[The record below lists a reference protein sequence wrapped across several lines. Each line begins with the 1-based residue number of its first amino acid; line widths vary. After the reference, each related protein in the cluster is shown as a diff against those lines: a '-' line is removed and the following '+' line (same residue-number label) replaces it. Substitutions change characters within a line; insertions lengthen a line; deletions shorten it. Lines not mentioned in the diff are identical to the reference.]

1 METTVVSPGVNT
13 QCSRSS
19 TSCANNGRDS
29 HFLCRNASHALCGR
43 GVGKNAL
50 QCMQIFFVFFFRDAR
65 FRLAF
70 VKISQKNLNHSLQ
83 DMVCSE
89 FCLEFSHPESCTV
102 NRRAPH
108 KLDFPLN
115 CQFFEGYLRELTT
128 SDSQFL
134 HSTFLFLRET
144 TFTWVDT

>member
-1 METTVVSPGVNT
+1 MSVRVLTHSAAGAALAAQIMEEIAIFCVATHHMPCVGGGLGKTLFSA
-13 QCSRSS
+13 CKF
-19 TSCANNGRDS
+19 
-29 HFLCRNASHALCGR
+29 FL
-43 GVGKNAL
+43 
-50 QCMQIFFVFFFRDAR
+50 FFFFRDAR

-134 HSTFLFLRET
+134 HSTCLFLRET